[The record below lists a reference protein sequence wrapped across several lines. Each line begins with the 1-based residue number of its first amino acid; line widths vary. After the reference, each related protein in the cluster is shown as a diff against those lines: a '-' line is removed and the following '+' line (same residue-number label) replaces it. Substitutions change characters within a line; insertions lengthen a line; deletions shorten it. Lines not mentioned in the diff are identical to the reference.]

1 MANHLIIGLGGTGGK
16 IIREFRKRIYEE
28 FRTLEPGEGVH
39 IDYVYVDSSTEDL
52 NDRKDWKVMGKSV
65 HLGEAQKVNING
77 VNASM
82 LDNIKMYPGLEAFLN
97 GEDVR
102 MMRGEKMGPLITA
115 GIGGQRRRLGRTL
128 IANNMS
134 DKNNSLNF
142 EATVRSAVQRLQ
154 QNSSDQ
160 SVNFHICAGLAG
172 GTGSGSIVDAVSLI
186 RKWFYNPQDPK
197 TFKVRLMVYMPE
209 QTMVHTNH
217 DAGFYQ
223 ANGYAALSELNAMSV
238 GKYHPVDIMGEK
250 ELFGDRAQRLLQNQE
265 AFEACYIYSN
275 VNEYGKTLELTQEL
289 PSVVANFLFQTIVAS
304 DIVGDKG
311 RMSRVEGCENE
322 GAGPEVDQAGQSTR
336 SRKFLS
342 FGITRVSY
350 PESEVREFVTY
361 SYATQVAKQLTYNYW
376 IGGQGYSERTLDEV
390 GSGYLEEIKQPKN
403 RGSLMLDNSR
413 LMLSSAIIDNDSSK
427 KWKDIDETW
436 SSRTARETNDI
447 MQTEPDKKLWVNSL
461 NERCKNFFERDF
473 RNQGVKAFYTNQR
486 KELKAYAK
494 FIRRHIESKMFTD
507 WTAGNRS
514 MLEVEKYI
522 SILISDCNERINK
535 FTEQKSNLMNT
546 ELSRSMDEMKQC
558 KVDYDN
564 IGWLKDAITGASGK
578 IFGRYQT
585 AITDYYT
592 TATRIEAYDYAKELL
607 AEIVIELGKMQEGVR
622 AFKNRIAE
630 INEEVEKQAASKC
643 KTNEEQDEANIKK
656 YDPEKVRTIVR
667 QYTSNKEYQD
677 KTAQAIRNSFI
688 TNLGEDGER
697 SFANL
702 YDKTDFNS
710 ISDTILD
717 ICTNNAIE
725 AMEETAKSDPLCRM
739 IGVNILEKLKQELIT
754 EDQLDQFVKNIVQ
767 KSSTYVQ
774 FNAEEKSKI
783 IAGNVG
789 AMQSMVQVSIPVA
802 DENTQAFRN
811 KLVEAFKRTLPGF
824 TDADVSDHY
833 KNNEIVCVSAK
844 AGFPLRYL
852 ANMVT
857 LREKYER
864 LLAAQDGNFN
874 KMLLHTESGIDLP
887 SLFEKSKEEIK
898 REVFKSLMLAYT
910 LGLIQEQQNPV
921 TGERFSAMKKKDA
934 FGNDEWV
941 QLGKDFALVWD
952 ALGNDYAK
960 ATELKNLVKKA
971 LETEARS
978 NEQKAALKPLL
989 GNVLV
994 NQVKVSLCENNEFH
1008 PDYQKYKNL
1017 ALEILENELKQL

>member
-16 IIREFRKRIYEE
+16 IIREVRKRIYEE

-390 GSGYLEEIKQPKN
+390 GSGYLEEIKQPRN

-486 KELKAYAK
+486 KELKGYAK

-522 SILISDCNERINK
+522 SILISDCNELINK

-546 ELSRSMDEMKQC
+546 ELS
-558 KVDYDN
+558 
-564 IGWLKDAITGASGK
+564 
-578 IFGRYQT
+578 
-585 AITDYYT
+585 
-592 TATRIEAYDYAKELL
+592 
-607 AEIVIELGKMQEGVR
+607 
-622 AFKNRIAE
+622 
-630 INEEVEKQAASKC
+630 
-643 KTNEEQDEANIKK
+643 
-656 YDPEKVRTIVR
+656 
-667 QYTSNKEYQD
+667 
-677 KTAQAIRNSFI
+677 
-688 TNLGEDGER
+688 
-697 SFANL
+697 
-702 YDKTDFNS
+702 
-710 ISDTILD
+710 
-717 ICTNNAIE
+717 
-725 AMEETAKSDPLCRM
+725 
-739 IGVNILEKLKQELIT
+739 
-754 EDQLDQFVKNIVQ
+754 
-767 KSSTYVQ
+767 
-774 FNAEEKSKI
+774 
-783 IAGNVG
+783 
-789 AMQSMVQVSIPVA
+789 
-802 DENTQAFRN
+802 
-811 KLVEAFKRTLPGF
+811 
-824 TDADVSDHY
+824 
-833 KNNEIVCVSAK
+833 
-844 AGFPLRYL
+844 
-852 ANMVT
+852 
-857 LREKYER
+857 
-864 LLAAQDGNFN
+864 
-874 KMLLHTESGIDLP
+874 
-887 SLFEKSKEEIK
+887 
-898 REVFKSLMLAYT
+898 
-910 LGLIQEQQNPV
+910 
-921 TGERFSAMKKKDA
+921 
-934 FGNDEWV
+934 
-941 QLGKDFALVWD
+941 
-952 ALGNDYAK
+952 
-960 ATELKNLVKKA
+960 
-971 LETEARS
+971 
-978 NEQKAALKPLL
+978 
-989 GNVLV
+989 
-994 NQVKVSLCENNEFH
+994 
-1008 PDYQKYKNL
+1008 
-1017 ALEILENELKQL
+1017 